1 MSLQKKGEDLH
12 ISRSC
17 GRSRQSPSPPHSIVL
32 LVRPLLHSRPNQ
44 FYREPVLHADW
55 SGKLHCPAR
64 QSSLLRI
71 VEHGENTPS
80 SRSQV
85 FCVLFCIGGGFS
97 AEYCIREHESE
108 GCVSLSGG
116 AEHRLKAA
124 VKSSAG
130 SCKGFQHKCS
140 SRQFGR
146 CCVFCQIFSET
157 ASRLVCYL
165 CRPCAEARSPRARAS

>member
-1 MSLQKKGEDLH
+1 MS
-12 ISRSC
+12 I
-17 GRSRQSPSPPHSIVL
+17 SPS
-32 LVRPLLHSRPNQ
+32 
-44 FYREPVLHADW
+44 F
-55 SGKLHCPAR
+55 HCPATAPLCFYSSQPIA
-64 QSSLLRI
+64 QSQCCMQIGRTNCIVQPSLLRI

-85 FCVLFCIGGGFS
+85 FCVLFCIGGGCS

-124 VKSSAG
+124 VKCCC
-130 SCKGFQHKCS
+130 SCKGCEHKCS